1 MNFTEINN
9 NGLVEGFA
17 VIKQCDKKMA
27 KNGNSYLDL
36 VLSDKDGE
44 IFAKL
49 WDYNEVSHGKYE
61 TDMFIKV
68 RGVISQY
75 NGHDQLRIER
85 IRPVAESDNVDVA
98 DYVKS
103 ADYTG
108 EEMFDFLVKTVN
120 AFNDEDLKK
129 IVTYL
134 LENNK
139 DKILYFPAAFRLH
152 HAIRCGL
159 LMHTSSI
166 VKLCESIC
174 KVYPFV
180 NRELLIS
187 GAILHDIAKTV
198 EFDVKDTGI
207 ASGYTVEGNL
217 LGHLVMGAMMIKEAG
232 EKLSIDSEKSMLLQ
246 HMVLSHHG
254 EPDFGAAVRPLF
266 LEAELL
272 SQLDLMDARVYEIMD
287 AVSGINKGEFTNRLW
302 ALEDRKFYKYND
314 ATLKVD
320 IL

>member
-1 MNFTEINN
+1 MNFNEIGN

-17 VIKQCDKKMA
+17 VIKQCDKKTA
-27 KNGNSYLDL
+27 KNGNFYLDI
-36 VLSDKDGE
+36 VLSDKSGE

-49 WDYNEVSHGKYE
+49 WDYNENTHGKYE
-61 TDMFIKV
+61 NDMFVKV
-68 RGVISQY
+68 RGSISQY
-75 NGHDQLRIER
+75 NGHDQLRIEK
-85 IRPVAESDNVDVA
+85 IRPVIDSDGVDVS
-98 DYVKS
+98 DFVKS
-103 ADYTG
+103 ADYSG
-108 EEMFDFLVKTVN
+108 EDMLGFLLKTVGEFKDN
-120 AFNDEDLKK
+120 DLKRV
-129 IVTYL
+129 VTHL
-134 LENNK
+134 LEKNK
-139 DKILYFPAAFRLH
+139 EKILYFPAAFRLH

-217 LGHLVMGAMMIKEAG
+217 LGHLVMGAMMVADASKE
-232 EKLSIDSEKSMLLQ
+232 LNIDSEKSMLLQ
-246 HMVLSHHG
+246 HMILSHHG
-254 EPDFGAAVRPLF
+254 EPEFGAAVRPLF

-272 SQLDLMDARVYEIMD
+272 SQLDLMDARIYEIMD
-287 AVSGINKGEFTNRLW
+287 AVSGVQKGEFTQRLW

-314 ATLKVD
+314 AELKVN